1 MGDFAVLI
9 DDGAARLPEPQP
21 VTEAQVTTTTV
32 ASLIDRIA
40 GDFERAGLVYG
51 HGTDNPLDEAA
62 YLVFGVL
69 DLDHAEADRAY
80 LQDVSP
86 REIAVIE
93 RLAGRRMDE
102 RIPVAYLINKAWF
115 AGIEFYVDERVL
127 VPRSPLA
134 EVIADQFEP
143 WIPGA
148 NINKALDLGTGSG
161 CIAIAIAT
169 HCAAAAVDAV
179 DLSKAALDVATINI
193 DKHGLAGRVRPV
205 RSDFFASLDPCRYD
219 VIVSNPPYV
228 DAADMSALAP
238 EFAHEPSMGLKAGHD
253 GLDSVKSILQD
264 APDYLAED
272 GILIVEVG
280 NSQPALEAR
289 FPGMPFT
296 WLEFARGGQGVFLL
310 TKAELDQFQA
320 AIKEPDHVR

>member
-9 DDGAARLPEPQP
+9 DGGAARLPEPQA

-32 ASLIDRIA
+32 ATLIDKIA
-40 GDFERAGLVYG
+40 GDFERAGLAYG

-69 DLDHAEADRAY
+69 DLDHADAARAY
-80 LQDVSP
+80 RLDVAP

-93 RLAGRRMDE
+93 RLAGRRMAE

-134 EVIADQFEP
+134 EVIADQFAP

-148 NINKALDLGTGSG
+148 NIKRVLDLGTGSG

-169 HCAAAAVDAV
+169 HCATATVDAV
-179 DLSKAALDVATINI
+179 DLSADALDVAMINI

-205 RSDFFASLDPCRYD
+205 RSDFFANLAPCRYD

-228 DAADMSALAP
+228 DAADMSSLAP
-238 EFAHEPSMGLKAGHD
+238 EYAHEPSMGLQAGHD
-253 GLDSVKSILQD
+253 GLDSVISILQD
-264 APDYLAED
+264 APDYLAEG

-296 WLEFARGGQGVFLL
+296 WLEFEMGGQGVFLL
-310 TKAELDQFQA
+310 TKADLDQFQA
-320 AIKEPDHVR
+320 TTKRPGNVR